1 MTNHAYIHIPFCIR
15 KCRYCDF
22 VSGADIQLKDEYIS
36 SLIVQIKE
44 QYENEELKTL
54 YIGGGT
60 PSLLDGRDMEKIL
73 SLFKP
78 ADNAEITIEANP
90 ETVDKNKFKH
100 FKQLGINRISLGVQT
115 FNGKIFNEI
124 GRLHNEKTIYKAL
137 NNLKNI
143 GFSNISI
150 DLIYGLPNQN
160 LSDLK
165 SDIKKAIEL
174 DITHISTYGLK
185 IEKNSYFGKNPPDNL
200 PDDTL
205 QEKMFLYICN
215 TLAEQGFEHYEIS
228 NFAKKGFA
236 SRHNLCYWQ
245 NKNYY
250 GFGINASGYIGD
262 IRYKNQSD
270 LKKYIANP
278 LDREEET
285 VLTAQQKLEEEI
297 ILALRLN
304 NGINIDN
311 INKKYNI
318 NFEKKYSVILN
329 KYKKLN
335 LLTAENGTVKL
346 TKKGILLSNEVMCE
360 FIN

>member
-1 MTNHAYIHIPFCIR
+1 MTSHAYIHIPFCIR
-15 KCRYCDF
+15 KCRYCNF
-22 VSGADIQLKDEYIS
+22 VSGADIQLKDEYIN
-36 SLIVQIKE
+36 SLTYQIKK
-44 QYENEELKTL
+44 QYKNEELKTL

-60 PSLLDGRDMEKIL
+60 PSLLETKNIEGLI
-73 SLFKP
+73 SLFKISS
-78 ADNAEITIEANP
+78 NAEITLEVNP
-90 ETVDKNKFKH
+90 ETVDENKFKL

-115 FNGKIFNEI
+115 FNGKILNKI
-124 GRLHNEKTIYKAL
+124 GRLHDEKTIYKAL
-137 NNLKNI
+137 NNLKNA

-160 LSDLK
+160 LSDVK
-165 SDIKKAIEL
+165 NDIKKALEL

-185 IEKNSYFGKNPPDNL
+185 IEKNSYFGKNLPNNL
-200 PDDTL
+200 PDDTM
-205 QEKMFLYICN
+205 QETMFLYICEALEKN
-215 TLAEQGFEHYEIS
+215 SFKHYEIS
-228 NFAKKGFA
+228 NFAKLGYA

-250 GFGINASGYIGD
+250 GFGVNASGYIGD

-270 LKKYIANP
+270 LKKYILNP

-285 VLTAQQKLEEEI
+285 VLTAKEKLEEEI

-318 NFEKKYSVILN
+318 DFEKKYSVILN
-329 KYKKLN
+329 NYKKLN

>member
-1 MTNHAYIHIPFCIR
+1 MISHAYIHIPFCIR

-22 VSGADIQLKDEYIS
+22 VSGENICYKSEY
-36 SLIVQIKE
+36 LNALTEQIKK
-44 QYENEELKTL
+44 QYKKEKLKTL

-60 PSLLDGRDMEKIL
+60 PSLLEPRDIKKII
-73 SLFKP
+73 SLFNIGEK
-78 ADNAEITIEANP
+78 AEITLEVNP
-90 ETVDKNKFKH
+90 ETVDFTKCKEFYD
-100 FKQLGINRISLGVQT
+100 LGINRISLGVQT
-115 FNGKIFNEI
+115 FNEKILNEI
-124 GRLHNEKTIYKAL
+124 GRVHNEKTIYKAL
-137 NNLKNI
+137 NDLKNAD
-143 GFSNISI
+143 FQNISI

-160 LSDLK
+160 LSDVK
-165 SDIKKAIEL
+165 SDIKKALEL

-200 PDDTL
+200 PDDTM

-215 TLAEQGFEHYEIS
+215 TLAEKGFEHYEIS

-236 SRHNLCYWQ
+236 SHHNLCYWQ

-250 GFGINASGYIGD
+250 GFGVNASGYIGD

-270 LKKYIANP
+270 FKKYILNP
-278 LDREEET
+278 LDREEEI

-304 NGINIDN
+304 NGINIEK

-318 NFEKKYSVILN
+318 NFEQQYSKIIN
-329 KYKKLN
+329 KFKKLK
-335 LLTAENGTVKL
+335 LLTMENNTIKL

-360 FIN
+360 FIS

>member
-22 VSGADIQLKDEYIS
+22 VSGADIQLKNEYIN

-60 PSLLDGRDMEKIL
+60 PSLLDVRDMEKIL

-78 ADNAEITIEANP
+78 AENAEITLEANP
-90 ETVDKNKFKH
+90 ETVDENKFKH

-115 FNGKIFNEI
+115 FNGKILNEI
-124 GRLHNEKTIYKAL
+124 GRLHGEKIIYKSL

-143 GFSNISI
+143 DFSNISI

-160 LSDLK
+160 LSDVK
-165 SDIKKAIEL
+165 NDIKKALEL

-185 IEKNSYFGKNPPDNL
+185 IEKNSCFGKNPPDNL
-200 PDDTL
+200 PDDIM
-205 QEKMFLYICN
+205 QEKMFLYICE
-215 TLAEQGFEHYEIS
+215 TLKENNFEHYEIS
-228 NFAKKGFA
+228 NFAKHGYA
-236 SRHNLCYWQ
+236 SQHNLCYWQ

-250 GFGINASGYIGD
+250 GFGVNASGYIGD

-270 LKKYIANP
+270 LKKYILNP

-318 NFEKKYSVILN
+318 NFEKKYSAILN

-346 TKKGILLSNEVMCE
+346 TQKGILLSNEVMCE